1 MGLASTSATINSS
14 SLIETVRRA
23 KYRAGEGL
31 LSRFTAQFTTGAA
44 NSTQLA
50 GMRNAAIDGWFIGY
64 NGTSFGIMYRR
75 NSVDTWIAQ
84 SSLTKTS

>member
-1 MGLASTSATINSS
+1 MGVASTTAAATSS
-14 SLIETVRRA
+14 SLIQSIRRA

-50 GMRNAAIDGWFIGY
+50 GMRNANIDGWFIGY
-64 NGTSFGIMYRR
+64 NGTQFGIMYRR
-75 NSVDTWIAQ
+75 NSVNPF
-84 SSLTKTS
+84 SP